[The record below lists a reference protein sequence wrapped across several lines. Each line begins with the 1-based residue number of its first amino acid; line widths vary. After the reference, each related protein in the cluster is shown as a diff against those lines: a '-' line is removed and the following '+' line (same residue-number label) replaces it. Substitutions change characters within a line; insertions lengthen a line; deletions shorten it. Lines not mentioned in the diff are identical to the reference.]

1 MGNVVLLKNGKT
13 ATLLDSLDDV
23 LALVEEHMGIEI
35 RQAIE
40 NYIEME
46 PEDDDYIP
54 ELRSQI
60 AETISLAMERKLT
73 GAKLYRA
80 FLRLL
85 GRDNGILVYSL
96 FKDYLNGNEKAGK
109 SRPEAHKPDMKLNVK
124 TIRLNGRFSIT
135 DQEGWTF
142 GKLAQFAESIGYG
155 IVIPDKIALQEK
167 NGYRAIV
174 VDLMPDNPE
183 QAIGGNIFKVDESE
197 LPF

>member
-85 GRDNGILVYSL
+85 GRDNGILVYSI

-109 SRPEAHKPDMKLNVK
+109 R